1 MLWVHVTSM
10 EPSRFD
16 MVLDGMMGWKSL
28 FDGIH
33 SFDLFGGSREDYEG
47 ECFHLPAWTRV
58 YEGRII

>member
-1 MLWVHVTSM
+1 
-10 EPSRFD
+10 